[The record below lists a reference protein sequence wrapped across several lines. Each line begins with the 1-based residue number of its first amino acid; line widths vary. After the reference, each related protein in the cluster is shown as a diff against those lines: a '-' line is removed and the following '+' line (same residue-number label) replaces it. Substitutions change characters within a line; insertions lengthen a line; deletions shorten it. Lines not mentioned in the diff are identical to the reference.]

1 MEFAITMQ
9 QLKAMQSV
17 DPLTVDRST
26 LVDIN
31 DVLIDT
37 TLPKLV
43 RMESFLR
50 QIKNPYCY
58 KCGKVVVKVNYSE
71 QGKTLEER
79 LISHFK
85 SLV

>member
-1 MEFAITMQ
+1 MEQTITMQ

-17 DPLTVDRST
+17 SPLTVDRST

-31 DVLIDT
+31 DVTIDT
-37 TLPKLV
+37 TLPKAA
-43 RMESFLR
+43 RMESFIR

-58 KCGKVVVKVNYSE
+58 KCGKLIVNVNYLE
-71 QGKTLEER
+71 QEMTLEER

>member
-1 MEFAITMQ
+1 MELVMTMQ
-9 QLKAMQSV
+9 KLKELQSV

-31 DVLIDT
+31 DVAIDT
-37 TLPKLV
+37 ALPIKA
-43 RMESFLR
+43 RMESFIR
-50 QIKNPYCY
+50 QVKNPYCY
-58 KCGKVVVKVNYSE
+58 KCGKLVVKVNYSE
-71 QGKTLEER
+71 QDMTLEER

>member
-1 MEFAITMQ
+1 MEYAITMQ

-17 DPLTVDRST
+17 NPLTVDRST

-31 DVLIDT
+31 DVTIDT
-37 TLPKLV
+37 TLPKTV
-43 RMESFLR
+43 RMESFIR

-58 KCGKVVVKVNYSE
+58 KCGKLVVKVNYSE
-71 QGKTLEER
+71 QEMTLEER

>member
-1 MEFAITMQ
+1 MTPITAPLLEEMR
-9 QLKAMQSV
+9 SV
-17 DPLTVDRST
+17 NPLTVDRTT

-31 DVLIDT
+31 DVTIDT
-37 TLPKLV
+37 SLPKTA
-43 RMESFLR
+43 RMESFIR

-58 KCGKVVVKVNYSE
+58 KCGKLVVKVNYLE
-71 QGKTLEER
+71 QEMTLEER

>member
-1 MEFAITMQ
+1 MELVMPMQ
-9 QLKAMQSV
+9 QLQAMQSV

-31 DVLIDT
+31 DVTIDT
-37 TLPKLV
+37 TLPKQV
-43 RMESFLR
+43 RMESFIQ

-58 KCGKVVVKVNYSE
+58 KCGKVVVKVNYLE
-71 QGKTLEER
+71 QEMTLEER